1 MAAADRG
8 TQTKNYSG
16 LTMGIFSFLGFGKN
30 RIRAAL
36 QQGAVV
42 IDVRTANE
50 YDRGRV
56 PGSLNIPVDR
66 IPISIG
72 RIRDLHKPVI
82 ICCSSGD
89 RSSKATAILK
99 ENGLKDVYNAGSWMT
114 VMKMLE

>member
-1 MAAADRG
+1 
-8 TQTKNYSG
+8 
-16 LTMGIFSFLGFGKN
+16 MGIFSILGFGKN
-30 RIRAAL
+30 KIKAAL
-36 QQGAVV
+36 LQGAVV

-66 IPISIG
+66 IRVSIG
-72 RIRDLHKPVI
+72 RIRDLQKPVI
-82 ICCSSGD
+82 VCCSSGD

-99 ENGLKDVYNAGSWMT
+99 ENGLKEVYNAGNWMS

>member
-1 MAAADRG
+1 
-8 TQTKNYSG
+8 
-16 LTMGIFSFLGFGKN
+16 MGIFSFLGFGKN
-30 RIRAAL
+30 KIRAAL
-36 QQGAVV
+36 KQGAVV

-66 IPISIG
+66 IRVSIG
-72 RIRDLHKPVI
+72 RIRDLQKPVV

-99 ENGLKDVYNAGSWMT
+99 ENGLKEVYNAGSWMS
-114 VMKMLE
+114 VMKMMD